1 MNKESFRK
9 LGIILNENIPTQELL
24 AEDFNGEYYGL
35 TKRQTEKIRA
45 LRDIVT
51 EYNRTLP
58 SKVQMLLLYLCLVDL
73 LQFSYNRLF
82 LFTQYTPSYEWN
94 ALE

>member
-24 AEDFNGEYYGL
+24 AEDFDGEYYGL

-58 SKVQMLLLYLCLVDL
+58 SDPQVISLPLSGKKIAFMYAVNTAYSSTIWIM
-73 LQFSYNRLF
+73 
-82 LFTQYTPSYEWN
+82 E
-94 ALE
+94 

>member
-51 EYNRTLP
+51 EF
-58 SKVQMLLLYLCLVDL
+58 LLRGRNEYKIPIFD
-73 LQFSYNRLF
+73 FSAIVNQILNQTKIFVMY
-82 LFTQYTPSYEWN
+82 
-94 ALE
+94 